1 MFPPKQAADTQ
12 QNSGKK
18 SAKNRS
24 NKTPEDSEFSLF
36 ENDWPFFSRTPKQVP
51 YSPAKESELRV
62 LKLCQEHIECKPSIM
77 VASNFLFT
85 EMAMQTF

>member
-18 SAKNRS
+18 SAINRS

-36 ENDWPFFSRTPKQVP
+36 EYDWPFSQTPKQVRC
-51 YSPAKESELRV
+51 SPAKESELRV